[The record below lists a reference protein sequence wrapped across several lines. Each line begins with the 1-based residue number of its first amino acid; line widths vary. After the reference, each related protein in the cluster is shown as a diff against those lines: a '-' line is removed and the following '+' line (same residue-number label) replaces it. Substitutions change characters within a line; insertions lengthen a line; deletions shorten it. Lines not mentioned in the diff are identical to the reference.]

1 LGPGKAGSRRRQEI
15 SLDAFLG
22 IAALN
27 PGYGA
32 SGAGVN
38 VLVSLWWKAEAS
50 PTLQMP

>member
-1 LGPGKAGSRRRQEI
+1 VGLGNGKPVPTSDLEG
-15 SLDAFLG
+15 AFLS

-27 PGYGA
+27 PGYGR

-38 VLVSLWWKAEAS
+38 LLVSLWWKAEAS